1 MDMVNKEDKSSKTS
15 AGKQIR
21 EYAISIGFAI
31 VIAIVLRTYVFAR
44 ADVDGSSME
53 STLHDKDVIFVE
65 KLSLISENI
74 KRGQIIIF
82 DSKNSK
88 NEIYV
93 KRVIGIE
100 GDEIEIKEGK
110 VYLNG
115 SILKEDYLSENTV
128 TKPGTFM
135 TKNKKYKVEKGY
147 IFVLGDNREHST
159 DSRELGPI
167 SLGDVKGHTIFRL
180 YPFDKMRLF
189 IK

>member
-1 MDMVNKEDKSSKTS
+1 
-15 AGKQIR
+15 
-21 EYAISIGFAI
+21 
-31 VIAIVLRTYVFAR
+31 
-44 ADVDGSSME
+44 ME
-53 STLHDKDVIFVE
+53 ATLHDKDVIFVE
-65 KLSLISENI
+65 KLSLIGENI

-93 KRVIGIE
+93 KRVIGVE

-115 SILKEDYLSENTV
+115 SVLKEDYLSENTI

-167 SLGDVKGHTIFRL
+167 NLGDVKGHTIFRL